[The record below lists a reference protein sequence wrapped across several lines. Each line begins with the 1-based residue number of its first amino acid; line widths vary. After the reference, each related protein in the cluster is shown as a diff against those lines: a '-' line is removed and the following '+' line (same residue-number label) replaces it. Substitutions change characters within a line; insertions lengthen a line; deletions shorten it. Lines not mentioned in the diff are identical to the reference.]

1 MDGRKY
7 FTSLLWM
14 KPMFTW
20 MKIIKIEIKKMKTCG
35 RFGLVP
41 NLSSPKSQ
49 VQDF

>member
-7 FTSLLWM
+7 FTSPLWM
-14 KPMFTW
+14 KRMLTW
-20 MKIIKIEIKKMKTCG
+20 MKNIKIEIKKIKTCG

-49 VQDF
+49 VRNF